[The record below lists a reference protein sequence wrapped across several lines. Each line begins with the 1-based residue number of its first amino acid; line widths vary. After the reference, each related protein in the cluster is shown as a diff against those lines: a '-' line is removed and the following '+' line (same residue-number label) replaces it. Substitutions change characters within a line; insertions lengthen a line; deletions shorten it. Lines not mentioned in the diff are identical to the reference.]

1 MDAGFRAP
9 WNLVSQLSPYQIII
23 SLSSPNCVSI
33 ASRFPP
39 TCLVFVFHSPTVR
52 NSRKLLGLKLL
63 KQAGGIATSPF
74 FFPFGEIWNRVS
86 HVSPTLSPSLCVSPY
101 VSHFCFPLSV
111 SHFVPYFVAN
121 SVSLYRAHLVCHTV
135 STLTVKMW
143 PKHGRYLGNFSP

>member
-1 MDAGFRAP
+1 MILANVDAGFRAP

-39 TCLVFVFHSPTVR
+39 TCLVLVFHSPTVR

-74 FFPFGEIWNRVS
+74 FFPFGEIWNLDE
-86 HVSPTLSPSLCVSPY
+86 PCLPC
-101 VSHFCFPLSV
+101 V
-111 SHFVPYFVAN
+111 SHFVSLFVCFALCL
-121 SVSLYRAHLVCHTV
+121 SLLFPTLCLPLCPLLCRKLSLTV
-135 STLTVKMW
+135 SR
-143 PKHGRYLGNFSP
+143 PLGLSYRLHTDS